1 MLTAELKTPPTKL
14 MIYTFTNPFCIWCWA
29 SEPMLRKIEV
39 EFGEHVEIYPYIGS
53 LIPDLRVIQ
62 DPESGLYA
70 YDIERSNKNFIER
83 WQRHASEIG
92 MPIDVV
98 GLELFNERRYSTM
111 PTEVALEAARL
122 ANETLFPMYLRRI
135 REALFTEQV
144 PVNEQDEYLRL
155 AEEVGYDL
163 DSFTEPL
170 INGRARSYFYEGLQT
185 AEKYGV
191 DTYPTSILV
200 WQDDEREE
208 AIFLKSFVTFSAY
221 ADAIDKL
228 SHGQTKAHPLPPT
241 VQSVHELSKRYSCLA
256 TREIAEI
263 LNLEDSEAETLAL
276 EAGLKRKA
284 IHTSAFFY
292 R

>member
-1 MLTAELKTPPTKL
+1 MTKL
-14 MIYTFTNPFCIWCWA
+14 MIYNFTNPFCIWCWA
-29 SEPMLRKIEV
+29 SEPVLRKIEV
-39 EFGEHVEIYPYIGS
+39 EYGDSVEIYPYIGA
-53 LIPDLRVIQ
+53 LISDLREIQ

-70 YDIERSNKNFIER
+70 YDVERSNKNFMTR
-83 WQRHASEIG
+83 WQSQEERIG

-98 GLELFNERRYSTM
+98 DFELFNDRRYSTM

-122 ANETLFPMYLRRI
+122 TDESLLPVYLRRI

-144 PVNEQDEYLRL
+144 PVNDQDEYLRL

-163 DSFTEPL
+163 DAFTEPL
-170 INGRARSYFYEGLQT
+170 INGRARSYFLEGLQT

-200 WQDDEREE
+200 WQDDERED
-208 AIFLKSFVTFSAY
+208 AIFLKSFVPFSAY
-221 ADAIDKL
+221 AEAIETL

-241 VQSVHELSKRYSCLA
+241 VQSMKELSERYPQLA
-256 TREIAEI
+256 VREITEI
-263 LNLEDSEAETLAL
+263 LGVDKDQAEQLAR
-276 EAGLKRKA
+276 EAGLRRKA
-284 IHTSAFFY
+284 VQNTAFFY